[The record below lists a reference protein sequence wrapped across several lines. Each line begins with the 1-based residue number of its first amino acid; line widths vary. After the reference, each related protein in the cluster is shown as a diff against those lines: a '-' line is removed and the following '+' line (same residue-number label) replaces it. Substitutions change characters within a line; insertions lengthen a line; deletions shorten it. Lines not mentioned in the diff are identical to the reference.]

1 MTQTISP
8 QFHVIPDRESASA
21 VFFFSFPFSQ
31 FPRELM
37 EIHGVSPTT
46 GGNHYRHS
54 GRVIGG
60 ESGTPFALVIRAGPG
75 TLIEM
80 TPSERG
86 SNFPL
91 PIRLE
96 VRNDMKIELANSR
109 RSFRIVSPIAMN
121 LRSSRNLNS
130 TAMTL
135 EDADLVSTF
144 ADMNLPAWLR
154 ETLDS
159 QLVFWNKHHAKTYY
173 QFTPWPVIGE
183 EFARCVRA
191 APYWALARWQG
202 QLFSPQIAYCMQR
215 SPAGA
220 VAYAI
225 KRIPQAK
232 RKDLILR
239 FAGEALAHAA
249 DKLTDD
255 EILACAQEDP
265 YSALRERRKF
275 IPEFRARILAQVIPM
290 VRLSPV
296 CIPGGLESDILE
308 SIAKFPSLWLD
319 QYGTFV
325 IAMDQIA
332 KHLSIIPDGRTLEKL
347 YHRMDPAGK
356 DAYFHFMADRL

>member
-1 MTQTISP
+1 
-8 QFHVIPDRESASA
+8 
-21 VFFFSFPFSQ
+21 
-31 FPRELM
+31 
-37 EIHGVSPTT
+37 
-46 GGNHYRHS
+46 
-54 GRVIGG
+54 
-60 ESGTPFALVIRAGPG
+60 
-75 TLIEM
+75 
-80 TPSERG
+80 
-86 SNFPL
+86 
-91 PIRLE
+91 
-96 VRNDMKIELANSR
+96 
-109 RSFRIVSPIAMN
+109 
-121 LRSSRNLNS
+121 
-130 TAMTL
+130 MTL
-135 EDADLVSTF
+135 EEADLVSTF

>member
-21 VFFFSFPFSQ
+21 VFFFGFSFSQ

-37 EIHGVSPTT
+37 EIHGVSPAP
-46 GGNHYRHS
+46 GGHHYRHA

-60 ESGTPFALVIRAGPG
+60 ESGTPFALVIRAGPA
-75 TLIEM
+75 TVIEM
-80 TPSERG
+80 TPSERTPD
-86 SNFPL
+86 FACQ
-91 PIRLE
+91 IRLQ
-96 VRNDMKIELANSR
+96 VGNDMKIELAITQR
-109 RSFRIVSPIAMN
+109 RLQIAPSIAMN
-121 LRSSRNLNS
+121 LRGSRDHNS
-130 TAMTL
+130 TPMTL
-135 EDADLVSTF
+135 ADDDLFAIF
-144 ADMNLPAWLR
+144 ADMTLPTWLR
-154 ETLDS
+154 EVLDS
-159 QLVFWNKHHAKTYY
+159 QLVFWNRHHAETYY

-225 KRIPQAK
+225 KRIPQAR

-265 YSALRERRKF
+265 YSALRERSKF
-275 IPEFRARILAQVIPM
+275 IPEFRAKMLAQVIPM

-296 CIPGGLESDILE
+296 SVPGGLESDILE

-347 YHRMDPAGK
+347 YHRIDPAGK
-356 DAYFHFMADRL
+356 DAFFHFMADRL

>member
-1 MTQTISP
+1 
-8 QFHVIPDRESASA
+8 
-21 VFFFSFPFSQ
+21 
-31 FPRELM
+31 
-37 EIHGVSPTT
+37 
-46 GGNHYRHS
+46 
-54 GRVIGG
+54 
-60 ESGTPFALVIRAGPG
+60 
-75 TLIEM
+75 M
-80 TPSERG
+80 TPSERTPD
-86 SNFPL
+86 FAC
-91 PIRLE
+91 PIRLQ
-96 VRNDMKIELANSR
+96 VDTDLKIAPAITQR
-109 RSFRIVSPIAMN
+109 RPQTVPSIAMN
-121 LRSSRNLNS
+121 LRNFHNYNS
-130 TAMTL
+130 TPMTL
-135 EDADLVSTF
+135 ADDDLAATF
-144 ADMNLPAWLR
+144 ADTTLPPWLR
-154 ETLDS
+154 ERLDS
-159 QLVFWNKHHAKTYY
+159 QLVFWNRHHAETYY

-183 EFARCVRA
+183 EFTRCVRA

-225 KRIPQAK
+225 KRIPLAR
-232 RKDLILR
+232 RKNLILR

-265 YSALRERRKF
+265 YSVLRERRKF
-275 IPEFRARILAQVIPM
+275 IPEFRAKMLAQVIPM

-296 CIPGGLESDILE
+296 SVPGGLESDILE

-319 QYGTFV
+319 QYDTFV